1 MINVYFNYNG
11 NAREVIYFYKDV
23 FDAEE
28 PKLMTFEDFPD
39 VDPKM
44 KDWITHGFL
53 IVNGQSLMFSDTMPS
68 DPASF
73 GSHITLL
80 ISSKN
85 EEDLRRYFERL
96 SDGAKILQELSPSF
110 FSPMYGS
117 LVDKYH
123 TTWQFY
129 LESDSH

>member
-11 NAREVIYFYKDV
+11 NAREVINFYRDV
-23 FDAEE
+23 FDADE
-28 PKLMTFEDFPD
+28 PKLMTFADFPNS
-39 VDPKM
+39 DPSM
-44 KDWITHGFL
+44 KDWIAHGML
-53 IVNGQSLMFSDTMPS
+53 IVNGQQLMFSDTMPNE
-68 DPASF
+68 PADF

-80 ISSKN
+80 IASKS
-85 EEDLRRYFERL
+85 EDDLRLWFSRL
-96 SDGAKILQELSPSF
+96 KDQARILQDLNPSF
-110 FSPMYGS
+110 FSPLYGA